1 MLRDIDPYVCLFED
15 CNMPSEQF
23 KSTEEWIH
31 HMSRQHTALYSC
43 QFIGHEKDFFATSEL
58 FEQHLKRYHADSI
71 VDAELGAIVQEGM
84 KPAPDVFAMLA
95 AHINQDVQ
103 NISKKVAL
111 CPLCHFSLGDVDAP
125 PDAELE
131 DLGILSFPGSLHRG
145 IMDHIAGHLES
156 IALLSLPD
164 RADLDEEV
172 SNELLPESTKSN
184 DDGDDLDLSSLSFD
198 NHDDPNYKDPYAQ
211 RRPGPRGEAGIT
223 THDWGSAHDS
233 LRMYKDKKHVLR
245 NSGSRNTL
253 PTPNFTISPSNLRD
267 LDDNSIDSHNQS
279 MNLDDQSMDYGGP
292 SAALPGQSRDIDGQT
307 LSLLA
312 NMNQL
317 THSHVPQQT
326 DTFQSPN
333 LRPGSILYGHQ
344 PGFSLYPTPYSNENQ
359 DWDQLENLV
368 GPEASS
374 SAALPRDEKSTS
386 MSRSS
391 SRSKQ

>member
-1 MLRDIDPYVCLFED
+1 
-15 CNMPSEQF
+15 MPSEQF

-31 HMSRQHTALYSC
+31 HMSRQHTTLYSC

-58 FEQHLKRYHADSI
+58 FEKHLKRYHADSI

-131 DLGILSFPGSLHRG
+131 DLGISSFPGSLHRG

-164 RADLDEEV
+164 RDDVDEEV

-198 NHDDPNYKDPYAQ
+198 NHDDPNYKGPYAQ
-211 RRPGPRGEAGIT
+211 RRLGPRGEAGIT
-223 THDWGSAHDS
+223 THSWGYAHS
-233 LRMYKDKKHVLR
+233 LQMYKEKKHVLR

-253 PTPNFTISPSNLRD
+253 PTPKFTISPSN
-267 LDDNSIDSHNQS
+267 SHNQS
-279 MNLDDQSMDYGGP
+279 INFDNQSMDYGGP
-292 SAALPGQSRDIDGQT
+292 SAALPGQLRDIDGQT
-307 LSLLA
+307 PLSLA
-312 NMNQL
+312 NMNL
-317 THSHVPQQT
+317 PTHSHALQQT
-326 DTFQSPN
+326 DIFQPAN
-333 LRPGSILYGHQ
+333 LRAEGSLYGHQ
-344 PGFSLYPTPYSNENQ
+344 PGFSPYPTPYSNESQ
-359 DWDQLENLV
+359 DWDQSESLV

-374 SAALPRDEKSTS
+374 SAALPGDEKSTS